1 MENNI
6 IDNNN
11 VELNG
16 KIAKFPKNTKAVKA
30 LQFLEKIKVNPNK
43 LWYIVIEDQD
53 NQLKTVKYNRS
64 QGVNLLEYMNE
75 LKNVYQ
81 LKYKDNIEITE
92 ALQQIEVIG
101 ENDYSII
108 KNIPLIILENGQ
120 KLISKIAFDLINLLA
135 D

>member
-6 IDNNN
+6 IENNN

-30 LQFLEKIKVNPNK
+30 LQFLEKIKVNPTK

-53 NQLKTVKYNRS
+53 SQLKTVKYNRA
-64 QGVNLLEYMNE
+64 QGVNLLEYTTD
-75 LKNVYQ
+75 LKNVYYH
-81 LKYKDNIEITE
+81 KYKDNAEIIE
-92 ALQQIEVIG
+92 ALNNIVVEG

-108 KNIPLIILENGQ
+108 KNIPLITLENGQ
-120 KLISKIAFDLINLLA
+120 KLISKITSDLINLLA